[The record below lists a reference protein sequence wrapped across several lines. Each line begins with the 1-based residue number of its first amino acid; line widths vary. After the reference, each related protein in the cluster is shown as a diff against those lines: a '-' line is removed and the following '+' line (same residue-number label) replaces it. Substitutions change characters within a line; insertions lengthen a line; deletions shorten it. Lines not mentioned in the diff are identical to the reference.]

1 VSEVRIAAEP
11 RTEFGKGG
19 ARRTRRAGK
28 VPAVLY
34 GHGEAPRHISL
45 PQRDFEHAL
54 RTDAGFNVVLHL
66 DLDNGTEMA
75 LPKSIQRNPLRGD
88 IEHADL
94 IIIKRGERVTVA
106 VPVQVNGETPAGG
119 LLELQSDTIE
129 ITAEAMHIP
138 QHFEVD
144 LTGLEVGGSVTAGD
158 IKLPSGVELVAD
170 PESVVVHI
178 GVAPTAEQVE
188 AELEQAEAELGAGA
202 AGQAEQAAA
211 QEEAEGEQ
219 AGELPT
225 GEGEVAPE
233 VSETPDEG

>member
-1 VSEVRIAAEP
+1 MSEVRIAAEP

-45 PQRDFEHAL
+45 PARDFEHAL
-54 RTDAGFNVVLHL
+54 RTDAGFNVVLSL
-66 DLDNGTEMA
+66 DLDGGSELA

-94 IIIKRGERVTVA
+94 IIIKRGERVNVA
-106 VPVQVNGETPAGG
+106 VPVQVVGETPAGG
-119 LLELQSDTIE
+119 LLEIQSDTVE
-129 ITAEAMHIP
+129 VTAEAMHIP

-144 LTGLEVGGSVTAGD
+144 QAALEVGGSVTAGQLT
-158 IKLPSGVELVAD
+158 IPSGVELVTD
-170 PESVVVHI
+170 PEAVVVHI
-178 GVAPTAEQVE
+178 GVAPTAEQIE

-202 AGQAEQAAA
+202 AGAVEQAEA
-211 QEEAEGEQ
+211 QVEAEGER

-233 VSETPDEG
+233 VSETPSEG